1 MDSAH
6 PASLSLIAESTNLML
21 SSRMGIPPES
31 VPSPPE
37 KRYFMLAAK
46 RRRASLLHSYSVTA
60 PMLYLGS
67 WVLCP

>member
-1 MDSAH
+1 
-6 PASLSLIAESTNLML
+6 ML

-46 RRRASLLHSYSVTA
+46 RRRASLSHSYSVTA